1 MQVWW
6 NWQTRWTQNPVV
18 AIPYRFDPD
27 HRHHSRASFIS
38 LALFFMQKNICTL
51 PCSSFSAK
59 RRIRFTCKIP
69 VAIAA
74 AFSSLFLSA
83 SPYTYLII
91 DILYTLVYTY
101 IVQAPLLTV
110 LLKILH
116 KRLKTP
122 DSIGRIQ
129 GFTIKRED

>member
-1 MQVWW
+1 MCFFEHLFKISVTPVWW

-27 HRHHSRASFIS
+27 HRHHDRASNIK
-38 LALFFMQKNICTL
+38 LALFL
-51 PCSSFSAK
+51 
-59 RRIRFTCKIP
+59 CKKSDCLLYPPLMP
-69 VAIAA
+69 VAFAA
-74 AFSSLFLSA
+74 ALSSLFLSA